1 MPTRFAVPTT
11 FWGRVACI
19 VFALFGIPLLLVTI
33 ADMGKFLSEF
43 LSMLYK
49 QYRRLMKHLRK
60 QSRRISEHYRQPSE
74 SHSSEGESAKAGSLN
89 LNEMDSESND
99 SADDELHIP
108 VFMVLLVLLSYTA
121 IGGFLFKEW
130 EGLEYFQAF
139 YFCFIT
145 MATVGENVL

>member
-49 QYRRLMKHLRK
+49 QYR
-60 QSRRISEHYRQPSE
+60 SSE
-74 SHSSEGESAKAGSLN
+74 SSPDESQSTIANLQNLIRARAGSLN
-89 LNEMDSESND
+89 LHEMDSESND